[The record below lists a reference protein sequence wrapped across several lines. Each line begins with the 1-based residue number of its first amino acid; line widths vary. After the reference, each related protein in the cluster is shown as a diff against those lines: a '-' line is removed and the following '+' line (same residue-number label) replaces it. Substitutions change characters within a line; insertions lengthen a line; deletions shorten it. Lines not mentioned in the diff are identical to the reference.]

1 MGAAG
6 ATLARLEG
14 VRVIGRWQ
22 EALSRGQVPEE
33 GVLSGLLV
41 LLAGFLLVLPGVLTD
56 VVGLLLLLPPVR
68 RLVAHGVRGRLEAGM
83 AQGTVQFVDFRGPSG
98 PFHGGGFPSQR
109 PGPRPGVIDVTG
121 EEIVE
126 PSVPPSLPR

>member
-1 MGAAG
+1 MRAPDRFERVERF
-6 ATLARLEG
+6 LPIG
-14 VRVIGRWQ
+14 VGK
-22 EALSRGQVPEE
+22 ESP
-33 GVLSGLLV
+33 
-41 LLAGFLLVLPGVLTD
+41 
-56 VVGLLLLLPPVR
+56 
-68 RLVAHGVRGRLEAGM
+68 GM